1 MATYQTPGVY
11 IEEVRKL
18 PASVA
23 AVETA
28 IPVFIGHTEKAPS
41 TEPVRVTS
49 LIDYQQQFGAAKPHG
64 FTVEVDQKEVGGKIT
79 ERTVS
84 ITSAAQSNYMM
95 YYAVQSFYANGGGDC
110 YVLSTGDYSGT
121 DANTTAMVT
130 AIPQLEKVDR
140 PTLLVFPDKGTIAA
154 FKAVYD
160 AALAHC
166 AKMQDRFV
174 IMDVKEDGTD
184 PKAQVASFRS
194 AGIST
199 SNLNYGAAYYPSL
212 KTSLP
217 LYYDE
222 SAVEVQITTNGALAG
237 GPHPKVDSFNASDP
251 PLYRTIQ
258 SKLGEHTATVT
269 ASGAVAGVYA
279 RTDRERGVWKA
290 PANASLLSVLGP
302 SVQLTKSDND
312 TLNIDTDAGKSV
324 NAIRK
329 FTGKGT
335 LVWGARTLAGNDNEW
350 RYVPVRRLFIF
361 VEESIKKATEFV
373 VFEPNDANTWLRTK
387 AMIES
392 FLTTLWRQGAFQ
404 GATTQEAFYVSV
416 GLGTTMSQDDI
427 LNGIMNIEI
436 GLAAVRPAE
445 FIVLK
450 FSHFIQQS

>member
-11 IEEVRKL
+11 IEEIRKL

-28 IPVFIGHTEKAPS
+28 IPVFVGYTESNTGGAS
-41 TEPVRVTS
+41 DPVLVTS
-49 LIDYQQQFGAAKPHG
+49 LLDYQAKFGTTTAHPFSIEYNDDTSGA
-64 FTVEVDQKEVGGKIT
+64 TLV
-79 ERTVS
+79 RTV
-84 ITSAAQSNYMM
+84 TVTQGTQSDFMM
-95 YYAVQSFYANGGGDC
+95 YYSIQAFYANGGGDC
-110 YVLSTGDYSGT
+110 YVLSVGPESGGITHGDI
-121 DANTTAMVT
+121 TTAL
-130 AIPQLEKVDR
+130 AKIEKVDR
-140 PTLLVFPDKGTIAA
+140 PTLIVVPDAGTVANYA
-154 FKAVYD
+154 GVYAKALEICHD
-160 AALAHC
+160 
-166 AKMQDRFV
+166 MQDRFT
-174 IMDVKEDGTD
+174 IIDLKTPADATNIGTILTE
-184 PKAQVASFRS
+184 FRGS
-194 AGIST
+194 IGS
-199 SNLNYGAAYYPSL
+199 SYLNYGAAYYPYLAS
-212 KTSLP
+212 TFP
-217 LYYDE
+217 LVYDE
-222 SAVEVQITTNGALAG
+222 TAQMVTPKTDGVAGADVTLESLSTSNPSIYREIVAKLRSFSATI
-237 GPHPKVDSFNASDP
+237 P
-251 PLYRTIQ
+251 P
-258 SKLGEHTATVT
+258 
-269 ASGAVAGVYA
+269 SGAVAGVYA
-279 RTDRERGVWKA
+279 KTDRDRGVWKA
-290 PANASLLSVLGP
+290 PANVSINAVSGP
-302 SVQLTKSDND
+302 VANLRQSDND
-312 TLNIDTDAGKSV
+312 KMNVDADTGKSV

-335 LVWGARTLAGNDNEW
+335 KVWGARTLAGNDNEW

-404 GATTQEAFYVSV
+404 GATTAEAFYVSV